1 MSVVAQFQKHVE
13 SVNRLMNFDRDV
25 LSFAIA
31 AIEELEERL
40 KQHHQLDNP
49 HLSAGRTLHMLRQYR
64 EHDSLRPRYETI
76 FNQALVLLVS
86 YFGSSVHDLFRKG
99 VNESLVAGKD
109 PTLLKEQVKL
119 SLSELREA
127 DFDLRDMAA
136 DLLVNAKDIS
146 FQDMKSIARAF
157 QNHLNVTILQDKTI
171 NEIILAQAC
180 RHVIVHAGGIV
191 NAQTIRQVSVAKPRA
206 VKSDLALH
214 EGKAVQFTVDEIQRV
229 AASMETYLRN
239 VEQLLATHKSAT

>member
-13 SVNRLMNFDRDV
+13 SVERLMNFDRDV
-25 LSFAIA
+25 LSFAID
-31 AIEELEERL
+31 AIEKLEVRL
-40 KQHHQLDNP
+40 TQHHRLDNP
-49 HLSAGRTLHMLRQYR
+49 HLSAGTTLKMLRGYR

-86 YFGSSVHDLFRKG
+86 YFGSSVHDLFREG
-99 VNESLVAGKD
+99 VNESLTTGKD
-109 PTLLKEQVKL
+109 TALLKEQVKL

-127 DFDLRDMAA
+127 EFDLRDMAA

-157 QNHLNVTILQDKTI
+157 RDHLNVTIQWDQVV

-191 NAQTIRQVSVAKPRA
+191 NAQTMRQVSVAKPRQL
-206 VKSDLALH
+206 KPAL
-214 EGKAVQFTVDEIQRV
+214 ELGKPVQFSVHEIQQV
-229 AASMETYLRN
+229 AASMGTYLKN
-239 VEQLLATHKSAT
+239 IEQLLASRKNEA